1 MPDLAWDRLLVNLR
15 AATMVPGGAPYG
27 EIADAAIALSG
38 DRIAWIGRADDIPAG
53 RADLP
58 RTDLGGRLA
67 TPGLIDCHTHLVFAG
82 DRSREFEL
90 RLEGASYEE
99 ISKAGGGIRSTVE
112 QVRHASEAELV
123 RQSRPRLDALMASGV
138 TTIEIKSGYGLD
150 TENESKM
157 LRAARRLGQDAGI
170 DVRTT
175 FLGAHAL
182 PPEYAGRADAYIDL
196 VCDEMI
202 PAIAA
207 DGLADAVDAFCEG
220 IGFSND
226 QTRRVFEAAAAHGL
240 PVKLHAEQL
249 SDLKGAV
256 LAAEFGALS
265 ADHLEYLGDDGVAA
279 MAASGTVAVLLPG
292 AFYFL
297 RETKLPPIE
306 ALRAAGVPM
315 AVASDCNP
323 GTSPVTDMPV
333 MLNMASTLFRLTPEE
348 SLAGATRNAALAL
361 GLADDRGTLEA
372 GKRAD
377 IAVWDVVS
385 PAALSYMIG
394 GLRPERVIRSV

>member
-1 MPDLAWDRLLVNLR
+1 
-15 AATMVPGGAPYG
+15 
-27 EIADAAIALSG
+27 
-38 DRIAWIGRADDIPAG
+38 
-53 RADLP
+53 
-58 RTDLGGRLA
+58 
-67 TPGLIDCHTHLVFAG
+67 FAG

-112 QVRHASEAELV
+112 QVRRASEADLV
-123 RQSRPRLDALMASGV
+123 GQSRPRLDALMASGV

-150 TENESKM
+150 TWNEIKM
-157 LRAARRLGQDAGI
+157 LRAARRLGQEAGI
-170 DVRTT
+170 DVVTT

-182 PPEYAGRADAYIDL
+182 PPEYAGRADDYIDL

-202 PAIAA
+202 PAVAA
-207 DGLADAVDAFCEG
+207 EGLADAVDAFCEG
-220 IGFSND
+220 IGFSNP
-226 QTRRVFEAAAAHGL
+226 QTRRVFEAAAKHDL
-240 PVKLHAEQL
+240 RIKLHAEQL

-297 RETKLPPIE
+297 RETKLPPVE

-315 AVASDCNP
+315 VVASDCNP

-361 GLADDRGTLEA
+361 GLAEDRGTLEA

-377 IAVWDVVS
+377 IAVWDVSS